1 MRAAQ
6 RRFRATAAM
15 TAAHSPRAGRSCS
28 RRVEVNLR
36 LILLSAPVVLAGVI
50 ATAPRPVTT
59 SQYGSAR
66 TATAPRPVTTSQYG
80 SARTGANAN
89 ESILSPRNVNVS
101 HFGKLGAY

>member
-1 MRAAQ
+1 MIR
-6 RRFRATAAM
+6 RPPRSTLFPYTTLFRSRFRATAAM
-15 TAAHSPRAGRSCS
+15 MAAHSPRAGRSCS

-66 TATAPRPVTTSQYG
+66 T
-80 SARTGANAN
+80 GANAN

-101 HFGKLGAY
+101 HFGKLGAYPVD